1 MVARFRVARLVV
13 RLAACVVVRRLAVV
27 RRPDAFFRVDEER
40 EVLLFAGIPSL
51 LVGVMAYP
59 DRGRPVMSGPLPL
72 LRFASLSLHRP

>member
-27 RRPDAFFRVDEER
+27 RRPDALFRVDEER

-51 LVGVMAYP
+51 LVGG
-59 DRGRPVMSGPLPL
+59 DGLP
-72 LRFASLSLHRP
+72 RQG